1 VSVATKG
8 GICRGWG
15 EVRGIY
21 ILLEKNPPPPR
32 VREGGGVEI
41 WPAGEK
47 NIMKIKITHV
57 ATKKKVKK
65 EKKAKTTIAVNE
77 QILYLFGRFQHLFS
91 LKSKI

>member
-1 VSVATKG
+1 VGFAEG
-8 GICRGWG
+8 GGRSGVYTVCWKKI
-15 EVRGIY
+15 
-21 ILLEKNPPPPR
+21 PPR
-32 VREGGGVEI
+32 VRVGGGVEI

>member
-1 VSVATKG
+1 MSVATKG

-15 EVRGIY
+15 EVRGLY
-21 ILLEKNPPPPR
+21 SMLEKNPPPPR
-32 VREGGGVEI
+32 VRVGGGVEI

>member
-1 VSVATKG
+1 VSRQKVGFAEG
-8 GICRGWG
+8 GGRSGVYTVCWKKI
-15 EVRGIY
+15 
-21 ILLEKNPPPPR
+21 PPR

>member
-1 VSVATKG
+1 VG
-8 GICRGWG
+8 GGQGSIQYVG
-15 EVRGIY
+15 
-21 ILLEKNPPPPR
+21 KKSPPPPPSGR
-32 VREGGGVEI
+32 GGGVEI

>member
-1 VSVATKG
+1 VGFAEG
-8 GICRGWG
+8 GGRSGVYTVCWKKI
-15 EVRGIY
+15 
-21 ILLEKNPPPPR
+21 PPR

>member
-1 VSVATKG
+1 VGFAEG
-8 GICRGWG
+8 GGRSGVYTVCWKKI
-15 EVRGIY
+15 
-21 ILLEKNPPPPR
+21 PPPPPASGR
-32 VREGGGVEI
+32 GGVEI

>member
-1 VSVATKG
+1 MG
-8 GICRGWG
+8 GGQGSIQYVG
-15 EVRGIY
+15 
-21 ILLEKNPPPPR
+21 KKSPPPR

>member
-1 VSVATKG
+1 VGFAEG
-8 GICRGWG
+8 GGRSGVYTVCWKKI
-15 EVRGIY
+15 
-21 ILLEKNPPPPR
+21 PPPPR

>member
-1 VSVATKG
+1 VG
-8 GICRGWG
+8 GGQGSIQYVG
-15 EVRGIY
+15 
-21 ILLEKNPPPPR
+21 KKSPPASGR
-32 VREGGGVEI
+32 GGGVEI

>member
-1 VSVATKG
+1 MGFAEG
-8 GICRGWG
+8 GGRSGVYTVCWKKI
-15 EVRGIY
+15 
-21 ILLEKNPPPPR
+21 PPR